1 MSIGLSDL
9 TARLPGLPAEPA
21 HAGVP
26 RQVQRFFDATDR
38 AQRAFDAL
46 SSRVDE
52 LKNQLDEANRRLQE
66 KVNELDRLSAH
77 QRALLDGL
85 ADGVV
90 AVDAERTIRFINPA
104 AERLLGVRSGDLLGR
119 SLAQTALNAKSLEA
133 KIAQAAAAGAGP
145 VRLSLALA
153 RGNAVRFPA
162 ALGVAP
168 VTDAR
173 GTTIGVVL
181 VIQDLTELATL
192 QARAQRNEDLA
203 EIGRLAAVV
212 AHEVR
217 NPLGGIEGFANL
229 LREDLKGQPRS
240 QKYAQHIVEGVS
252 DLNRIVDNLLHFARQ
267 PKLHLESISL
277 KQLLPELIELAR
289 ADAQG
294 RRQVVRFRFDAA
306 TDGVLSADRGML
318 RQVFLNLLRNAVEA
332 VEPQGAG
339 DVNVRI
345 ARANLDDTAAVAV
358 EIHDSGPGLSEDVRG
373 QLFQPFVTN
382 KPKGTG
388 LGLSTVKKIITAHG
402 GRIACV
408 PDTAAGACFRVTLPV
423 HPTNVNEEN

>member
-9 TARLPGLPAEPA
+9 TARHPGLPTEPA

-133 KIAQAAAAGAGP
+133 KIAQAADAGP

-153 RGNAVRFPA
+153 RGSAARFPA

-267 PKLHLESISL
+267 PKLHLESLSL

-294 RRQVVRFRFDAA
+294 RRQIVRFRFDAA
-306 TDGVLSADRGML
+306 TDGILSADRGML

-339 DVNVRI
+339 DVNVRL
-345 ARANLDDTAAVAV
+345 ARASLDDAAAVAV
-358 EIHDSGPGLSEDVRG
+358 EIHDSGPGLSEEVRG

-388 LGLSTVKKIITAHG
+388 LGLSTVKKIVTAHG
-402 GRIACV
+402 GQIACV
-408 PDTAAGACFRVTLPV
+408 PDAAAGACFRVILPLN
-423 HPTNVNEEN
+423 PISANEEN